1 MGNNESSSND
11 EEDAQISDFVNKVIK
26 KVGKEI
32 INENELRERIKKYSS
47 EVEDMDELDVQDQLT
62 ERRKNVDKIKNEKAY

>member
-11 EEDAQISDFVNKVIK
+11 EEDAQMSDFVNKVIK